1 MPPAPRALAAGPR
14 TGAGMRLV
22 LVSSVLLAGCGSTGI
37 GEPAENHLQVIVG
50 TSDGV
55 ESETYRLDCD
65 PPSGSHPEPEAA
77 CAHLA
82 AMDDPFAPLPGDVA
96 CTQQYGGPQAAN
108 VLGRWAGEPVDVVL
122 SRTDGCRIAQW
133 DGLGPLLPGP
143 VG

>member
-1 MPPAPRALAAGPR
+1 
-14 TGAGMRLV
+14 MRRRGSLLV
-22 LVSSVLLAGCGSTGI
+22 LASSVLLAGCASTDV
-37 GEPAENHLQVIVG
+37 GEPAEDHLQVIVG
-50 TSDGV
+50 TGDGA
-55 ESETYRLDCD
+55 EPETYRLECD
-65 PPSGSHPEPEAA
+65 PPAGSHPEPEAA

-82 AMDDPFAPLPGDVA
+82 AMDDPFAPLPDDVA
-96 CTQQYGGPQAAN
+96 CTQQYGGPQTAN